1 MLYWHFLTRLME
13 GGIRMNYKEKFQE
26 MDLLSNFMINT
37 IATDPEVAEPF
48 CKMLLRELLHRDV
61 EKVRIVAEKIIVGD
75 VPQNRGV
82 RLDVE
87 VDEYD
92 ESGEKIA
99 NVYDI
104 EPHRDKEK
112 DYPKKNRY
120 SQAQIDKKH
129 MKSGDKDFS
138 HLPDLYL
145 ICITNYDPFGYNQ
158 MVYTIKNT
166 CLEVPQM
173 CYNDGVR
180 ILYFNTKGTEG
191 GTESLKN
198 FLNYLEESTD
208 KNVVDEATKEA
219 HKIVTQVKNRRTDM
233 TTVGDLIDNI
243 VREETE
249 TLEAELASKNTEITT
264 LYDAIDKKDAEIEL
278 LKAQI
283 EAQKN

>member
-1 MLYWHFLTRLME
+1 MT
-13 GGIRMNYKEKFQE
+13 YKEKFQD
-26 MDLLSNFMINT
+26 MDVLSNFMINT

-48 CKMLLRELLHRDV
+48 CKMLIRELLHRDV
-61 EKVRIVAEKIIVGD
+61 EKVRIVAEKVIVGD
-75 VPQNRGV
+75 LPQNRGV

-92 ESGEKIA
+92 ESGERIA

-145 ICITNYDPFGYNQ
+145 ICITNYDPFGYNR

-166 CLEVPQM
+166 CVEEPQM
-173 CYNDGVR
+173 CYNDGVT
-180 ILYFNTKGTEG
+180 ILYFNTKGTVG
-191 GTESLKN
+191 GEESLKN

-208 KNVVDEATKEA
+208 KNVVDEATREA
-219 HKIVTQVKNRRTDM
+219 HEIVTHVKNRRTGM

-249 TLEAELASKNTEITT
+249 ALEAEIAARDNVIAE
-264 LYDAIDKKDAEIEL
+264 KDAEIMR
-278 LKAQI
+278 LKSQL
-283 EAQKN
+283 EKQS